1 MKNGDLLLNKYIVIK
16 LIAQRDFTNLYL
28 IEYKKKKY
36 ILKEYKAR
44 INSKDYENLVY
55 NNFSCE
61 YEHLTKFSSKNIVK
75 IEKKLEING
84 INYLVLEYCKGTTLK
99 EFILTN
105 DLSVTEILNIFIN
118 ILIAVKEIH
127 KNSIVHMDIK
137 ATNIIINMN
146 FEIKIIDFDSAIS
159 IKQNNKLI
167 IKITDGYS
175 APELYS
181 TKIAIDERADIYSLF
196 SLLYFMLY
204 KQVPMSIINRFYYP
218 ELLFDNKI
226 NIEVKNLIKKGLSF
240 DRKNRFKNIDEI
252 LEKLLLKN
260 CY

>member
-1 MKNGDLLLNKYIVIK
+1 
-16 LIAQRDFTNLYL
+16 
-28 IEYKKKKY
+28 
-36 ILKEYKAR
+36 
-44 INSKDYENLVY
+44 
-55 NNFSCE
+55 
-61 YEHLTKFSSKNIVK
+61 
-75 IEKKLEING
+75 
-84 INYLVLEYCKGTTLK
+84 
-99 EFILTN
+99 
-105 DLSVTEILNIFIN
+105 
-118 ILIAVKEIH
+118 
-127 KNSIVHMDIK
+127 
-137 ATNIIINMN
+137 MN

-240 DRKNRFKNIDEI
+240 DRENRFKNIDEI